1 VKYFKRLLEEG
12 PSAGA
17 TEYYEAKDDLSVVRC
32 VVVGKDGKAKA
43 AAPQGGPLKEEDF
56 SLTEIEA
63 AEFNGVA
70 GGAA

>member
-17 TEYYEAKDDLSVVRC
+17 TEYYEAKDDFSVARC
-32 VVVGKDGKAKA
+32 VVVEKDGKAKT
-43 AAPQGGPLKEEDF
+43 AAPPAEPLKEEDF

-63 AEFNGVA
+63 AEFNKA
-70 GGAA
+70 SSQ